1 MELLKRTAV
10 ALIFAPVLL
19 LIFYFGE
26 IPLLVFL
33 TCLSILGMWE
43 MRNMMLLK
51 NIKLSRLLI
60 PLNAVFLLIAALM
73 QGIELYFALILLFL
87 FIFFRDLF
95 FNRLDGSIV
104 RGSVST
110 FAVLY
115 TALLPAAIY
124 RISLLDHGPKLLIL
138 ILVACW
144 ITDTFAY
151 FVGMCFGKHRN
162 IFTASP
168 KKSLEGFFGG
178 FLITLVALLVFHYFK
193 PGFFT
198 IEQIISAGLAAG
210 IFGQLGDL
218 FESMLKRDVGIKDS
232 SNLIPGHGGIL
243 DRFDSVLV
251 AVPIYYFLLTLI
263 NHFYK

>member
-19 LIFYFGE
+19 LIFYFGD
-26 IPLLVFL
+26 IPLLIFL
-33 TCLSILGMWE
+33 AILSILGMLE
-43 MRNMMLLK
+43 MRDMMLLK
-51 NIKLSRLLI
+51 GIKLSRILI
-60 PLNAVFLLIAALM
+60 PLNAIFLLVASLM
-73 QGIELYFALILLFL
+73 QGIELYFALLLLFL
-87 FIFFRDLF
+87 LIFFRDLF
-95 FNRLDGSIV
+95 FNRLEGSIL

-124 RISLLDHGPKLLIL
+124 RVSLMDHGPKLLIL
-138 ILVACW
+138 ILVSCW

-151 FVGMCFGKHRN
+151 FIGMKFGYHRN
-162 IFTASP
+162 IFNASP
-168 KKSLEGFFGG
+168 KKSLEGFLGG
-178 FLITLVALLVFHYFK
+178 FIICIGTLLVFYHFH
-193 PGFFT
+193 PQFFN
-198 IEQIISAGLAAG
+198 IGQILAAGIAAG
-210 IFGQLGDL
+210 IFGQVGDL

-251 AVPIYYFLLTLI
+251 AVPIFYFLLTLSGSI
-263 NHFYK
+263 FN